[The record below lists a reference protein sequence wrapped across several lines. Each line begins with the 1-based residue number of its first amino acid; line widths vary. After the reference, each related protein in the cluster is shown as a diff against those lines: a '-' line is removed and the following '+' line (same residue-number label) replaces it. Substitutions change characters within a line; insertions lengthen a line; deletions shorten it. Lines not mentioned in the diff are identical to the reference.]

1 MKLITK
7 STDTSHLYVLKEL
20 LEANGIPAIVKG
32 ENTARVITPFIMTEP
47 GLWIYID
54 DQYDEARILVHN
66 PDYEVIHKVDM
77 DEFNELAR
85 NVTENPSNL
94 NAVLINLGFTMGL
107 VLLGMLF
114 LIKVLQWMAT

>member
-77 DEFNELAR
+77 DEFKELAR

-107 VLLGMLF
+107 VLLGMLV